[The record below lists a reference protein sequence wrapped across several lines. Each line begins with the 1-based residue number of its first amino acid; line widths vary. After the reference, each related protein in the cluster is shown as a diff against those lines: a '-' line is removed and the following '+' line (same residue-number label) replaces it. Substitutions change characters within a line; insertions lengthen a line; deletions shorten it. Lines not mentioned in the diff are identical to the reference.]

1 MMEKYAQQKEQNQA
15 KARVKEE
22 EPTRR
27 SSRVRHSKAT
37 GDNFCKL
44 AGLTGD
50 SIYCEDDK
58 ELEKFFY
65 NDETEYLMQVMREEN
80 KVFGTKRKR
89 KQKTKQAL
97 E

>member
-1 MMEKYAQQKEQNQA
+1 MEKYAQQKEQNQA
-15 KARVKEE
+15 RTRVKEE

-27 SSRVRHSKAT
+27 SNRVRHSKVT

-58 ELEKFFY
+58 EMEKFFY
-65 NDETEYLMQVMREEN
+65 NDESEYLMQVMREEG
-80 KVFGTKRKR
+80 KDFGIKRKR
-89 KQKTKQAL
+89 KQKKKQT
-97 E
+97 EE